1 MATEPFIG
9 ELTLYASDRTPRGW
23 LPADG
28 RLISIMENN
37 ALFAIIGA
45 RFGGDG
51 RSNFALPD
59 MRKESPGIEG
69 LVWCIAVEGV
79 FPSS

>member
-1 MATEPFIG
+1 MASEPFVG
-9 ELTLYASDRTPRGW
+9 ELTLFACDRTPRGW

-28 RLISIMENN
+28 RLMSVMENQM
-37 ALFAIIGA
+37 LFALIGT

-51 RSNFALPD
+51 RKTFALPD
-59 MRKESPGIEG
+59 MRKESPNIEG

-79 FPSS
+79 FPTS

>member
-9 ELTLYASDRTPRGW
+9 ELTLYATERPPRGW

-28 RLISIMENN
+28 RLMSIMENN
-37 ALFAIIGA
+37 MLFALLGA

-51 RSNFALPD
+51 RKTFALPD
-59 MRKESPGIEG
+59 MRKESPQVEG